1 MDVWHASFYNF
12 INLVV
17 DNRIIVGV
25 TADWINRDYNVM
37 SSNTAIIRLSAG
49 QFVWLEN
56 YKPDGEIHST
66 VNNRFVSFPVCCFIN
81 T

>member
-1 MDVWHASFYNF
+1 MNIWHVSFYNF

-17 DNRIIVGV
+17 DNRIIVGA
-25 TADWINRDYNVM
+25 TADGISSDHNVM

-56 YKPDGEIHST
+56 YKPAGEIHST
-66 VNNRFVSFPVCCFIN
+66 VNNRFVYFSSVLLY
-81 T
+81 